1 MDDRKHTIV
10 LSREEVEA
18 AKMFGF
24 TLPEYAKLKVEAE
37 RIKKEYFE
45 WLQTPAGIA
54 HMERQLRKL
63 NRWQRNSRAY
73 RARKRA
79 EKAATNGNV

>member
-24 TLPEYAKLKVEAE
+24 TLHEYAKLKAEAQ
-37 RIKKEYFE
+37 RIEKEYFE

-63 NRWQRNSRAY
+63 NRWRRNSRAY

>member
-1 MDDRKHTIV
+1 MDDRKHTII
-10 LSREEVEA
+10 LTREEVEA

-24 TLPEYAKLKVEAE
+24 TLHEYAKLKAEAQRIE
-37 RIKKEYFE
+37 REYFE

-54 HMERQLRKL
+54 HMERELRKL
-63 NRWQRNSRAY
+63 NRWRRNSRVY

-79 EKAATNGNV
+79 EKAAANDK

>member
-1 MDDRKHTIV
+1 MGGKKNTIV
-10 LSREEVEA
+10 LTREEVEA

-24 TLPEYAKLKVEAE
+24 TLHEYAKLKAEAQRIE
-37 RIKKEYFE
+37 REYFE

-54 HMERQLRKL
+54 HIERELRKL
-63 NRWQRNSRAY
+63 NRWRRNSRAY

-79 EKAATNGNV
+79 EKAAANVK